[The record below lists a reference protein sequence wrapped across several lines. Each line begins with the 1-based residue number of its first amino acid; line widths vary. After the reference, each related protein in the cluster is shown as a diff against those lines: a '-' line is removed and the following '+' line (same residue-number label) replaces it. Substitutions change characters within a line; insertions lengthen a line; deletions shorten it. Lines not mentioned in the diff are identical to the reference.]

1 MKRIYLALL
10 VLLTAAPT
18 WAAQG
23 TWEVYTGA
31 TAPGATTIPAVK
43 TALQAA
49 HTSHSG
55 GTAPTYV
62 AEGMVWYDT
71 DDNILKVYNGS
82 GWVSLFDSTTT
93 GTLYGD
99 YWRPSTAAGP
109 IVYGYAGDA
118 EIFTI
123 SDYSTDRVTI
133 STSASAAAL
142 TLQFRDNAG
151 VATLVFDHD
160 AFAPFALNHAL
171 DIGELDVDT
180 IGDGTDGT
188 DALTIADTGAVSLVG
203 NPSFAT
209 GVTGACAIGYGSS
222 NATSVVHT
230 WTDGANALTLTVDHD
245 ALYGFAL
252 DHHLYVTGQVAATGQ
267 VQGGPVVSNS
277 YVTAQTSLTADSGG
291 TGSEA
296 TYYLAGALADA
307 DGKDDQALAIRADNT
322 SGVYDRMSFW
332 GSNGSDDD
340 SVEMMELSTSF
351 TVPAKLSAAPV
362 ILSTPEGAI
371 YYDTT
376 DHKHYGFNGT
386 AWTAMY

>member
-1 MKRIYLALL
+1 MRTTCLAALLTLFLPLALI
-10 VLLTAAPT
+10 
-18 WAAQG
+18 AAQG

-31 TAPGATTIPAVK
+31 TAPGATTIPAIK

-71 DDNILKVYNGS
+71 DDNILKVYNGG
-82 GWVSLFDSTTT
+82 GWVSLFDATGN

-99 YWRPSTAAGP
+99 LWRPSTAAGP
-109 IVYGYAGDA
+109 ITYGYAGDA

-123 SDYSTDRVTI
+123 SDYSTDRLKI
-133 STSASAAAL
+133 STSASAGAL
-142 TLQFRDNAG
+142 TLQFRDNSG
-151 VATLVFDHD
+151 LGTLVWDHD
-160 AFAPFALNHAL
+160 AFAPFAINHAL

-222 NATSVVHT
+222 NATSIVHT
-230 WTDGANALTLTVDHD
+230 WTDGADAVTMTVNDD
-245 ALYGFAL
+245 ANYPFTFNHGAAF
-252 DHHLYVTGQVAATGQ
+252 TGDVL
-267 VQGGPVVSNS
+267 
-277 YVTAQTSLTADSGG
+277 VTACLSQQKMLADSGG
-291 TGSEA
+291 SGSEA
-296 TYYLAGALADA
+296 AYYLAGALADT
-307 DGKDDQALAIRADNT
+307 DGQDNEALVIRADNS
-322 SGVYDRMSFW
+322 SGVYDRLSFW
-332 GSNGSDDD
+332 GSNGADDD

-351 TVPAKLSAAPV
+351 TVPAKLSAAPA

-371 YYDTT
+371 YYNTT

-386 AWTAMY
+386 TWTAMY